1 MRDIKFR
8 RYSKLLDKFSM
19 IDSVWDL
26 NYQSWNKRDSHNMP
40 ISEMGFEQFTGLT
53 DINDNP
59 IYEGDIVESYHYS
72 SGGVD
77 YFKNHIIEW
86 SDKFNGWFAL
96 NAESQDEEDGSV
108 QLWVYVKSNKFSMK
122 VIGNIYQNQELTGE
136 TK

>member
-53 DINDNP
+53 DKNGVD
-59 IYEGDIVESYHYS
+59 IYEGDIVSQEKNCMYS
-72 SGGVD
+72 AGRNNKEVR
-77 YFKNHIIEW
+77 F
-86 SDKFNGWFAL
+86 
-96 NAESQDEEDGSV
+96 EEDRFLSGNCSLHGAV
-108 QLWVYVKSNKFSMK
+108 NSFDAE
-122 VIGNIYQNQELTGE
+122 VIGNIHQNPELTGE
-136 TK
+136 KK